1 MGECFAFCGDEV
13 LLSSHSCPHR
23 LNFRR
28 PTPSSHRGGPTPSSL
43 PRNVHSGPGRRPT
56 PFSSSTV
63 YIPLGCRFCFLDT
76 PGVHGAKILT
86 EHFVPH
92 FPIFSHTKLL
102 LSLFQRKNKG
112 RLINWVLFVSSCTYV
127 SITAWLV
134 HTPKTYTQSGNFQF
148 GIKSPSDFKILSARK
163 LKTLFQK
170 YKLELIT
177 GIYAWI
183 GHVLRKY

>member
-1 MGECFAFCGDEV
+1 MKC
-13 LLSSHSCPHR
+13 SSRHTLAPIDSIFGGHVHSGPE
-23 LNFRR
+23 RR
-28 PTPSSHRGGPTPSSL
+28 PTP
-43 PRNVHSGPGRRPT
+43 V
-56 PFSSSTV
+56 SSSTV
-63 YIPLGCRFCFLDT
+63 YIRLGCRFCFLDT
-76 PGVHGAKILT
+76 PGVHGAKVLT
-86 EHFVPH
+86 EHFVTH